1 MMSTDAASPE
11 PGRRLPPPRDGEL
24 AGRTILVVE
33 DDATVAEVVQRYL
46 ERDGAEVV
54 VVRDGAEAL
63 AYGAGRQPDLV
74 VLDLLLPG
82 LDGWEV
88 CRRLQLERDVPIV
101 MLSALSDA
109 DDRLVGLDL
118 GADDYLGKP
127 FSARE
132 LVARVRAVLRRV
144 EMHQSSTAAPLQV
157 GAIALDPAARRVTR
171 DGGEVGLTAREFD
184 LLAFLLCHPG
194 VAYPRDQLLEQVWG
208 YRHGDRSTV
217 TVYIRRLREK
227 LEDDP
232 ASPRLIQT
240 VWGVGYRL
248 EDPDT

>member
-1 MMSTDAASPE
+1 MTNTGTPSPQ
-11 PGRRLPPPRDGEL
+11 PRRGPSPRAGEL

-33 DDATVAEVVQRYL
+33 DDVTVAEVAQRYL
-46 ERDGAEVV
+46 ERDGARVQVV
-54 VVRDGAEAL
+54 GDGAEAL
-63 AYGAGRQPDLV
+63 AYGVGWRPDLV

-88 CRRLQLERDVPIV
+88 CRRLQLELDVPVV

-109 DDRLVGLDL
+109 DDRLIGLDV

-144 EMHQSSTAAPLQV
+144 DMQESQAATPMQV
-157 GAIALDPAARRVTR
+157 GEIVLDPGARRVTR
-171 DGGEVGLTAREFD
+171 RGAEVSLTAREFD
-184 LLAFLLCHPG
+184 LLAFLLRNPG
-194 VAYPRDQLLEQVWG
+194 VAFSRDELLEQVWG

-232 ASPRLIQT
+232 SAPRMIRT

-248 EDPDT
+248 DGVVT